1 MSEEGP
7 TQDAGS
13 ITATETPTSTA
24 VNEPVETIPPT
35 EIPMGAAV
43 ILPMTT
49 EGIAEPTSEVKPV
62 STIPPEDVGT
72 VVCCACC
79 AACTLFVV
87 CLPCEIVGFVVR
99 CLLLPFKCAIL
110 CCCPPDEKEKPP
122 VPGSGA
128 AA

>member
-7 TQDAGS
+7 TQQDAGITS
-13 ITATETPTSTA
+13 TETPAVTEPVESTTATETPLS
-24 VNEPVETIPPT
+24 
-35 EIPMGAAV
+35 AAV

-49 EGIAEPTSEVKPV
+49 DGIAEPTSEAKPV
-62 STIPPEDVGT
+62 STIPPEDVPA

-110 CCCPPDEKEKPP
+110 CCCPPEEKPP
-122 VPGSGA
+122 VPESESA
-128 AA
+128 A